1 MKGPGMAMPGVCIS
15 QNDLVMFYLLVLG
28 AAGAALVLVSA
39 LVPVSWLHPAN
50 TLMRPNSAT
59 RVINLFIIG
68 VTFTTKFRKTSQN

>member
-1 MKGPGMAMPGVCIS
+1 MKEPGIPMPGVYFPKT
-15 QNDLVMFYLLVLG
+15 NLVMFYLFVLG
-28 AAGAALVLVSA
+28 AAGAALVPVSV

-68 VTFTTKFRKTSQN
+68 VTFTTNYRKTSQN